1 MINFPEIDLK
11 DRTILIVIFIF
22 SIVLLFFQ
30 YFETNFL
37 LGLLIFLYLIN
48 EYPNIQKNVKN
59 NILKEKKDK
68 SLNYNH
74 KISEILKGLKKYK
87 KKNRE
92 TYHNGIYYWKLFIKN
107 IHILEND
114 NLEHYNQYFDNTFLY
129 LKKSVNYFQSIS
141 VSIRERKLIDGI
153 KMNDYTNAK
162 NTKEISDISRELY
175 KEGYLLLYNISLR
188 LNKKWENN
196 PNINNK
202 QIILDHPLPNDS
214 NDNNFDFYL

>member
-30 YFETNFL
+30 YFETKFL
-37 LGLLIFLYLIN
+37 LGLLVFLYLIN

-59 NILKEKKDK
+59 NILKEKKNE

-74 KISEILKGLKKYK
+74 KISEILKDLKKYK
-87 KKNRE
+87 KKNRD
-92 TYHNGIYYWKLFIKN
+92 TYHHGIYYWKLFIKN

-114 NLEHYNQYFDNTFLY
+114 RLEHYNQYFDNSFLY

-141 VSIRERKLIDGI
+141 VSIRERTLIDGI

-162 NTKEISDISRELY
+162 NTKEISDLSRELY

-202 QIILDHPLPNDS
+202 QIILDHPLPNDI
-214 NDNNFDFYL
+214 NDSFDFYL